1 MHGPSAEGALKMK
14 EHCGIH
20 TEACLSG
27 ELGSLSIVDTKQIAT
42 IMVVSKDS
50 VHHKSLDVLRKIR
63 SCNPTVVCGAD
74 DYEVM
79 ALSDNC
85 VSVPNTVDCLQGI
98 LTVMALQ
105 LLTHHIARKTT

>member
-1 MHGPSAEGALKMK
+1 MLWFQNDPKTKNMLETELVLQNVISTVFLGYMHGPSAEGALKMK

-50 VHHKSLDVLRKIR
+50 VHHVS
-63 SCNPTVVCGAD
+63 P
-74 DYEVM
+74 
-79 ALSDNC
+79 DNK
-85 VSVPNTVDCLQGI
+85 P
-98 LTVMALQ
+98 
-105 LLTHHIARKTT
+105 H

>member
-1 MHGPSAEGALKMK
+1 MLWFQNDPKTKKYARDRISAECNFNVVFLGYMHGPSAEGALKMK

-50 VHHKSLDVLRKIR
+50 VHHVS
-63 SCNPTVVCGAD
+63 P
-74 DYEVM
+74 
-79 ALSDNC
+79 DNK
-85 VSVPNTVDCLQGI
+85 P
-98 LTVMALQ
+98 
-105 LLTHHIARKTT
+105 H